1 MQPNFKTEQILK
13 NDVIILTFLLK
24 LKDFFNFFC
33 ICKCLWNLMEPFLVK
48 QINTFQ
54 EYVKKTTDKSK
65 NFIFLLIS

>member
-24 LKDFFNFFC
+24 LKGFFNFFC

-48 QINTFQ
+48 QINSFQ
-54 EYVKKTTDKSK
+54 EYVKKITKMPK
-65 NFIFLLIS
+65 KIIFLLIS